1 MDQIADI
8 AVFARVVE
16 AGSMTAAANQL
27 RLTPSAVSKQ
37 IARLEDRL
45 GAQLLHRTT
54 RSLRPT
60 EVGIAFH
67 ARCQRI
73 LTDLE
78 EAEAAV
84 TQSHDA
90 PRGRLRINVPTVFG
104 EMHITPAI
112 PEFLAAYPQIQVDVS
127 LTDRIVDIL
136 GEGYDV
142 VVRIADLKDSS
153 LIARRLVHNHR
164 VVVGSPA
171 YFENAP
177 VPTLPDDLRKHNC
190 LIYRDVGPLDEWRF
204 ETAEGPKIVKVSGNL
219 STNNAHAL
227 RQSALGGLGVG
238 LLPMFLVGEDL
249 KAGRLVPVLKDYVA
263 ADTVIS
269 AVYPPSRHLSPKVR
283 AFVDFFV
290 NRFSPT
296 PPWDLPAAS
305 KEVSGSKQAATAP
318 RVAV

>member
-16 AGSMTAAANQL
+16 AGSMTAAAHQL

-84 TQSHDA
+84 TQSHQA

-104 EMHITPAI
+104 ELHIAPAI
-112 PEFLAAYPQIQVDVS
+112 PEFLRTYPQIQVDVT

-153 LIARRLVHNHR
+153 LIARRLVHNRR

-171 YFENAP
+171 YFERAP
-177 VPTLPDDLRKHNC
+177 APKLPEEVRTHNC

-204 ETAEGPKIVKVSGNL
+204 EMSDGPRIVKVTGNL
-219 STNNAHAL
+219 CTNNAHAL
-227 RQSALGGLGVG
+227 RQAALGGLGLS

-249 KAGRLVPVLKDYVA
+249 KAGRLIPVLKSYVA
-263 ADTVIS
+263 ADTVVS

-290 NRFSPT
+290 QRFSPH
-296 PPWDLPAAS
+296 PPWDQPEPEASVAEGSDLTRAA
-305 KEVSGSKQAATAP
+305 G
-318 RVAV
+318 